1 MITTPRPKH
10 QYRFRLLVGMTL
22 VLAAATPAVRAS
34 KEALLDAARR
44 GDLSGVK
51 KALDSGVDV
60 NAKTDYGVT
69 ALTYAAE
76 KGYTDIAKLL
86 IDRGAD
92 VDVQDTFFSTRAI
105 NWAARNNHTD
115 VVKLLLTH
123 GATLPQALLKVA
135 ISRDQMDLARVII
148 ESGKVEPVW
157 LQRAMESA
165 QLLGNDKLIRMLKDA
180 GVQRAD
186 VTPTYPMTQDDL
198 RKFEGTYVGSGD
210 ARLRLVANF
219 DGTLTRMADGM
230 TPLTWRPVSPVEFQ
244 AVEYPN
250 VKVNFG
256 LENGRAMTF
265 DVFTGKNIYMFN
277 RAKDAPPGASRNESS
292 VADAPVPVHEDNEPV
307 NKTAAWPAFRGYHAG
322 GVADGQH
329 PPITWDVETGEHI
342 RWKTPIPGLA
352 HSSPIVW
359 GDYVFVTTAVS
370 TAPNPTFRP
379 GRYGDVDSA
388 EDKGSWSWRVY
399 CLDKAT
405 GRVDWNKVAHEGVP
419 RSRRHI
425 QGSYANATPVT
436 DGKHVVAYFGSEG
449 LYCYDMAGTLK
460 WKVDVGKMD
469 EGWFFDPSYQWG
481 QASSPI
487 LYENMVIIQADR
499 DKNSFIAAYNIED
512 GKVVWRTAREELPS
526 WGTPTIFE
534 HDDRAEVVTNAT
546 KFIRGYDIKTGKE
559 LWRLGRNSEIT
570 VATPVAGSQLV
581 YITGGYA
588 PIWPVYAVKA
598 GATGDITLE
607 DKATSND
614 YVAWFNNGAGGY
626 MPTPLLYRNRLLVL
640 NNNGILTSLHA
651 ETGEQLF
658 RSRVGAGAGATFA
671 ASPVAADGRVY
682 FTSEDGD
689 VFVARC
695 GTSYHLMARNQMNEV
710 CMATPAISDGMIFIR
725 TLKNLYGIGA
735 PGNKHDK

>member
-1 MITTPRPKH
+1 
-10 QYRFRLLVGMTL
+10 MTL

-44 GDLSGVK
+44 GDLPGVK
-51 KALDSGVDV
+51 AALDSGVDV

-69 ALTYAAE
+69 ALTYASE
-76 KGYTDIAKLL
+76 KGYTDIAKVL

-92 VDVQDTFFSTRAI
+92 VDAQDYFFSSRAI
-105 NWAARNNHTD
+105 NWAARNDHAD
-115 VVKLLLTH
+115 IVKLLLAH
-123 GATLPQALLKVA
+123 GATLPQEMLKVV
-135 ISRDQMDLARVII
+135 ISRDQMDLARAII
-148 ESGKVEPVW
+148 QSGKVEAVW
-157 LQRAMESA
+157 LKRAMESA
-165 QLLGNDKLIRMLKDA
+165 ELSGNDKLMRMLEDA

-186 VTPTYPMTQDDL
+186 VTPTYKMTQDDL
-198 RKFEGTYVGSGD
+198 RKFEGTYVSVRD
-210 ARLRLVANF
+210 FRLKLVANV
-219 DGTLTRMADGM
+219 DGTLTRLADGM
-230 TPLTWRPVSPVEFQ
+230 TPLTWRPVSPVAFQ
-244 AVEYPN
+244 AVEFPD
-250 VKVNFG
+250 VKVNFH
-256 LENGRAMTF
+256 LKDGRAAWF
-265 DVFTGKNIYMFN
+265 DLYTGKSIFTFN
-277 RAKDAPPGASRNESS
+277 RIDYAPPGAIKDASGAV
-292 VADAPVPVHEDNEPV
+292 VAEAQVPVPQDNEPV
-307 NKTAAWPAFRGYHAG
+307 NKALAWPAFRGYHAG

-329 PPITWDVETGEHI
+329 PPITWDVESGQHI
-342 RWKTPIPGLA
+342 RWKTPLPGLA

-359 GDYVFVTTAVS
+359 GDRVFVTTAVS
-370 TAPNPTFRP
+370 DTPNPTFRP
-379 GRYGDVDSA
+379 GLYGDVDSA

-405 GRVDWNKVAHEGVP
+405 GRVVWKQVAHEGVP

-449 LYCYDMAGTLK
+449 LYCYDMDGTLK

-469 EGWFFDPSYQWG
+469 DGWFFDPSYQWG

-499 DKNSFIAAYNIED
+499 DKDSFIAAYNIDD
-512 GKVVWRTAREELPS
+512 GKVVWRTARKELPS

-546 KFIRGYDIKTGKE
+546 KFVRGYDANTGKE

-570 VATPVAGSQLV
+570 VATPVAGSRFV
-581 YITGGYA
+581 YVTSGYA
-588 PIWPVYAVKA
+588 PIRPIYAVRA
-598 GATGDITLE
+598 GATGDITLK
-607 DKATSND
+607 DKETSND
-614 YVAWFNNGAGGY
+614 YVAWFNDGGGAY
-626 MPTPLLYRNRLLVL
+626 MPTPLLYRNRLFVL
-640 NNNGILTSLHA
+640 NNNGVLAAYHA

-658 RSRVGAGAGATFA
+658 RSRVGEGTGATFA
-671 ASPVAADGRVY
+671 ASPVAAEGRVY

-695 GTSYHLMARNQMNEV
+695 DSAYHLMARNQMNEV

-725 TLKNLYGIGA
+725 TLKNLYGIGS